1 MCARTVSEAIF
12 EKFCSSNAIKWER
25 IQEAEHSTPDYKVQL
40 GGRDVFI
47 EIKQIDEDA
56 NFRDSNGVSTRA
68 LGQHIRAKMA
78 EGRRQVQFG
87 ARKDSPAILLIYN
100 NLDPL
105 QMFGTEQHDFLAGM
119 YGDLTLSLVN
129 GCVKDSF
136 YGRNSMLRPG
146 FNTSFAAVGHLVSTS
161 GGIFVHIYEN
171 SYARLPL
178 TYEELP
184 ACIQYNRVTIEN
196 DAS

>member
-68 LGQHIRAKMA
+68 LGQHIRAKMVFFFFSSIRFNICSA
-78 EGRRQVQFG
+78 ASEVRSIFRWRLFPN
-87 ARKDSPAILLIYN
+87 K
-100 NLDPL
+100 
-105 QMFGTEQHDFLAGM
+105 QHGNFD
-119 YGDLTLSLVN
+119 YSQ
-129 GCVKDSF
+129 C
-136 YGRNSMLRPG
+136 
-146 FNTSFAAVGHLVSTS
+146 
-161 GGIFVHIYEN
+161 
-171 SYARLPL
+171 
-178 TYEELP
+178 
-184 ACIQYNRVTIEN
+184 
-196 DAS
+196 